1 MALQTD
7 LMSGTGLRPW
17 AEAIATALL
26 ATILGFFLSI
36 AVFALVVPYYST
48 PTHELIVALLPWPPV
63 RDAANVVLLLMVP
76 NLAASFFWAFVA
88 LRLASLIVRPDDLR
102 LAALLAASVPVLW
115 AILSP
120 FAAPKAGHLLLALW
134 MCGEV
139 VGYMTLGGRQHRPD
153 RRWRFAQL
161 ILTGLIVV
169 GVLENLVLPPILL
182 HQYFDPATGNV
193 VEPLKPDPSLPHYH
207 RIEPPY
213 IQR

>member
-7 LMSGTGLRPW
+7 LMSATGVRPW
-17 AEAIATALL
+17 TQGIATAVL

-36 AVFALVVPYYST
+36 VAAFFVPYYTT
-48 PTHELIVALLPWPPV
+48 PTHELIVALLPRPPV

-76 NLAASFFWAFVA
+76 NLVASFCWAYVA
-88 LRLASLIVRPDDLR
+88 LRLASLIVRPGDLR

-115 AILSP
+115 AIVSP
-120 FAAPKAGHLLLALW
+120 FAAPHAGHLLLALW

-139 VGYMTLGGRQHRPD
+139 VGYMTLGGRQHQPD

-161 ILTGLIVV
+161 ILTGFVLV
-169 GVLENLVLPPILL
+169 GVIENLLLPPILL

-193 VEPLKPDPSLPHYH
+193 VEPLKPDPRLPHFH
-207 RIEPPY
+207 PIERPY
-213 IQR
+213 VPR